1 MATTLET
8 NTNNNR
14 DLEFLNINNDN
25 VSDTIT
31 DHNNEEETYYSYTY
45 QLVNSIALPMVMK
58 VTINM
63 GVLQLIHDHA
73 SPSGLSPAEIATHI
87 NSPNLT
93 APDMLDRML
102 RLLATHSVVQCTTIS
117 TVDGGL
123 ERRYSPSPV
132 TKFLVPNDDG
142 VSLAGILNLLLDKVY
157 IESWTKLG
165 EAIEIG
171 GIPFDMVHGMNAF
184 EYPSVDPRFNEVFN
198 NAMCQTTT
206 FIIKK
211 ILEKYKGF
219 ENIQKLVDVGGG
231 VGHALRIITSK
242 YPSINGINFDL
253 PHVIQTAIPCTG
265 IEHVS
270 GDMFE
275 SVPKGDAIFM
285 KWILHD
291 WSDEHC
297 LKLLKNCYNALP
309 ENGKVIVVDAIM
321 ANKVE
326 STNYNKALTQMDVL
340 MMTQNPG
347 GKERSKKQFEA
358 LAKRAGFSNFKIDC
372 WVYNLWIME
381 FYK

>member
-1 MATTLET
+1 MANTLET
-8 NTNNNR
+8 KANNG
-14 DLEFLNINNDN
+14 DLEFLNINNSA
-25 VSDTIT
+25 SDTIT
-31 DHNNEEETYYSYTY
+31 YHNNEEETYYSYTY

-58 VTINM
+58 VTTNM

-73 SPSGLSPAEIATHI
+73 SPSGLSTAEIATHI
-87 NSPNLT
+87 NSPNPN

-102 RLLATHSVVQCTTIS
+102 RLLATFSVVRCTTIS

-142 VSLAGILNLLLDKVY
+142 VSLAG
-157 IESWTKLG
+157 
-165 EAIEIG
+165 

-198 NAMCQTTT
+198 NAMYQTTT

-211 ILEKYKGF
+211 IVEKYKGF

-231 VGHALRIITSK
+231 V
-242 YPSINGINFDL
+242 
-253 PHVIQTAIPCTG
+253 
-265 IEHVS
+265 EHVS
-270 GDMFE
+270 GDMFK

-309 ENGKVIVVDAIM
+309 ENGKVIVVEAIM
-321 ANKVE
+321 VDEVE
-326 STNYNKALTQMDVL
+326 SKNYTRALTQMDVL
-340 MMTQNPG
+340 MMTQNHG
-347 GKERSKKQFEA
+347 GKERSKQQFEA
-358 LAKRAGFSNFKIDC
+358 LAKAAGFSKFNFDC
-372 WVYNLWIME
+372 CVYNFWVME

>member
-8 NTNNNR
+8 KANNG
-14 DLEFLNINNDN
+14 DLEFLYINNSA
-25 VSDTIT
+25 SDTIT
-31 DHNNEEETYYSYTY
+31 YHNNEEETYYSYTY

-58 VTINM
+58 VTTNM

-73 SPSGLSPAEIATHI
+73 SPSGLSTAEIANHI
-87 NSPNLT
+87 NSPNPN

-102 RLLATHSVVQCTTIS
+102 RLLATFSVVRCTTIS

-142 VSLAGILNLLLDKVY
+142 VSLAG
-157 IESWTKLG
+157 
-165 EAIEIG
+165 

-198 NAMCQTTT
+198 NAMYQTTT

-211 ILEKYKGF
+211 IVEKYKGF

-231 VGHALRIITSK
+231 VGHALLVITSK

-253 PHVIQTAIPCTG
+253 PHVIQNAIPCTG
-265 IEHVS
+265 VEHVS
-270 GDMFE
+270 GDMFK

-309 ENGKVIVVDAIM
+309 ENGKVVVVEAIM
-321 ANKVE
+321 ADEVE
-326 STNYNKALTQMDVL
+326 SKNYTRALTQMDVL
-340 MMTQNPG
+340 MMTQNHG
-347 GKERSKKQFEA
+347 GKERSKQQFEA
-358 LAKRAGFSNFKIDC
+358 LAKAAGFSKFNFDC
-372 WVYNLWIME
+372 CVYNFWVME